1 VAGGAVVG
9 ATVAPALAVAMVGT
23 GGAPHGSGA
32 HAFAGAVAGY
42 AVDVA
47 IEKLTHKTGPGDS
60 RVGLNPWFL
69 ANLVPPAIG
78 ATLAYDVSHR

>member
-1 VAGGAVVG
+1 L
-9 ATVAPALAVAMVGT
+9 ALRTVGT
-23 GGAPHGSGA
+23 GGAPHGNGA
-32 HAFAGAVAGY
+32 DAFAGAVAGY

-60 RVGLNPWFL
+60 RIGLNPWFL